1 MFKLFPASTRQR
13 ARQQTTATPGRFVF
27 RSVFN
32 MSGRRRLSFESDG
45 NWQGPMSLY
54 LVVIGVG
61 IDQAEVL
68 ATLEGMRVENSSLP
82 G

>member
-1 MFKLFPASTRQR
+1 MRGAKN
-13 ARQQTTATPGRFVF
+13 TPIALLGSLTCEF

-61 IDQAEVL
+61 IGQAGVL
-68 ATLEGMRVENSSLP
+68 ATLEGMRVDDSPVS

>member
-1 MFKLFPASTRQR
+1 
-13 ARQQTTATPGRFVF
+13 
-27 RSVFN
+27 

-45 NWQGPMSLY
+45 TWQGPMSLY

-61 IDQAEVL
+61 IATGQAGVL
-68 ATLEGMRVENSSLP
+68 ATLEGMRVDRSSPSLSLS